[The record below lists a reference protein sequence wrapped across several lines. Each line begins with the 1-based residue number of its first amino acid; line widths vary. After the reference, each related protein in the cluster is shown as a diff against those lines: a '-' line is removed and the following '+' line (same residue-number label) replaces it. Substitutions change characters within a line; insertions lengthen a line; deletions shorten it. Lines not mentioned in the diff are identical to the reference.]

1 MSKKKSS
8 LGSNPLA
15 QGIFNKT
22 DDSTNQESRIKNQE
36 SSFLN
41 DSEKEKVNLRL
52 PIELNDWL
60 DELLKQGK
68 RKHGQ
73 KIAKEIWVQAALEL
87 LRSAPVDWLDIDSEE
102 TLRSTLSRL
111 ESSFKNQE

>member
-15 QGIFNKT
+15 QGIFSKT

-102 TLRSTLSRL
+102 TLRSTLSQL